1 MKLISLTCVHC
12 GGSLETTASAE
23 LFRCQ
28 YCKQL
33 MLLVRE
39 SGTAGLAA
47 TKLNT
52 RQEWPANCLRPGDA
66 LNWQAGH
73 LYLTAEALAFVP
85 HSFNFGPLERAV
97 VPVAIIKNTELVKGM
112 LFSDDLT
119 AHTTSGETWVYRVRK
134 GQELQDAIEAARR
147 GA

>member
-1 MKLISLTCVHC
+1 MKLIPLTCVHC

-39 SGTAGLAA
+39 GGEAGLAA
-47 TKLNT
+47 TKLDT
-52 RQEWPANCLRPGDA
+52 RQEWAANCQRPGDA
-66 LNWQAGH
+66 LNWQGGQ

-85 HSFNFGPLERAV
+85 HSFNFGPIERAV
-97 VPVAIIKNTELVKGM
+97 VPMTTIKNMELVKGL

-119 AHTTSGETWVYRVRK
+119 VHTTGGETWVYRVRK